1 MRDQQK
7 MALAVAIFT
16 VGVVGYYFL
25 DTIGAA
31 AQWGGLL
38 VGVLAGAGI
47 YATTEQFNRFRTFV
61 RESRIELNKVV
72 WPSRQETVQTT
83 AVVIAMVL
91 FVAVFL
97 WLVDWL
103 IYSAVQTVMG

>member
-7 MALAVAIFT
+7 MSLAVAVFA

-25 DTIGAA
+25 NAFGAA
-31 AQWGGLL
+31 VQWGGLL
-38 VGVLAGAGI
+38 LGVLAGAGI
-47 YATTEQFNRFRTFV
+47 YSTTEQFGRFRTFV
-61 RESRIELNKVV
+61 REARIELNKVV

-91 FVAVFL
+91 FIAVFL

-103 IYSAVQTVMG
+103 IFSAVQTVMG

>member
-7 MALAVAIFT
+7 ITLAAAVFA

-25 DTIGAA
+25 EAIGPA
-31 AQWGGLL
+31 AQWAGLAA
-38 VGVLAGAGI
+38 GALAGAGI
-47 YATTEQFNRFRTFV
+47 YITSEQFKRFRVFV
-61 RESRIELNKVV
+61 RDARIELNKVV

-91 FVAVFL
+91 FIAVFL

-103 IYSAVQTVMG
+103 IFSAVQTVMG

>member
-7 MALAVAIFT
+7 MALAVAVFA
-16 VGVVGYYFL
+16 VGVIGYYFL
-25 DTIGAA
+25 DAFGAA
-31 AQWGGLL
+31 AQWGGL
-38 VGVLAGAGI
+38 VAGVLAGAGI
-47 YATTEQFNRFRTFV
+47 YATSEQFGRFRTFV

-91 FVAVFL
+91 FIAVFL

-103 IYSAVQTVMG
+103 IFTAVQTVMG